1 MWEKMGEALDAHVCS
16 ARLNVL
22 LSSREETPGWTER
35 WSWEKE
41 PGGEVS
47 GTALAKLPCDISA
60 AVKTRKGYSWLL
72 LTCWGRMS
80 RRFLALS
87 CK

>member
-1 MWEKMGEALDAHVCS
+1 MGEKQEKRWGEKMGEALDAHVCN
-16 ARLNVL
+16 AHLNVL

-60 AVKTRKGYSWLL
+60 AVKTRKGY
-72 LTCWGRMS
+72 
-80 RRFLALS
+80 
-87 CK
+87 